1 MNTGGALLRPGDL
14 LVIAAGIALTAATA
28 AAQWGRAAPTV
39 AQVRLDGRIVAELP
53 LNGSHRVAI
62 AGALGGLGDTVI
74 EVQPGRARVAAD
86 PGPRQY
92 CVQQGWLSRS
102 GSVAVCAPSHITLQ
116 LTGPDGG
123 ADTVAF

>member
-28 AAQWGRAAPTV
+28 AAQWGSAAPTV
-39 AQVRLDGRIVAELP
+39 ARVRLDGRIVAELP

-62 AGALGGLGDTVI
+62 AGALGRLGDTVI

-92 CVQQGWLSRS
+92 CVQQGWLIRS

-116 LTGPDGG
+116 LAGPDGG
-123 ADTVAF
+123 TDTVAF